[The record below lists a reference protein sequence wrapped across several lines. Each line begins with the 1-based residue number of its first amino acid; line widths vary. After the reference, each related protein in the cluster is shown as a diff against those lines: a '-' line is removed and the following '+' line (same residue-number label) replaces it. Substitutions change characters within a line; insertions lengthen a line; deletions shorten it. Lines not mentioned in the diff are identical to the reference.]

1 MLRLIPK
8 HKRRRQ
14 QPATNVQQTE
24 VTLEDRRVLSAI
36 TAAVAEVGDSMVN
49 HSNESSSTE
58 LVSASQKAVT
68 ARVINGESTSDYAA
82 VGIVN
87 NGCTGTLIAPDVVL
101 TAAHCV
107 EASGGGYIGDTEGT
121 FEVNGQVYNTTK
133 ITVHPDYNPNN
144 FGAGYDIAIMK
155 LDRAVEGVTPH
166 DINRTVPVVGQTL
179 TLVGFGE
186 TGSSSSG
193 GSNGDFGNKTVGQ
206 TAIDEVT
213 QTHVSWNF
221 DSHNES
227 NTAPGDSGG
236 PAFLE
241 FAGKLVVA
249 GITSGGDG
257 EAGQL
262 GDFSFDTRVDTL
274 ADWIDSVAG
283 TTSDGDGNNGDNG
296 NGDNGNGDN
305 GSGNGDTG
313 GGDNNSNSG
322 TFGSLAAVS
331 IPDDQQTTVS
341 STAVASGL
349 NGNITDVNVTLNIQH
364 TWNEDLTITLISP
377 SGTRIELL
385 DGVGGDGDNFNNTQ
399 LDESAQTSIL
409 NGNAPFTGTYRP
421 TGDLSTLNGEDPNGT
436 WTLEVQDH
444 FEEDGGQITNFA
456 VSIET
461 DGAAAGNTGDG
472 GDGDNTGGDNTNLNQ
487 LAIQIDQQLE
497 LSTNGN
503 YFENWG
509 GRNEKWMTSND
520 GWVFITP
527 DGGLY
532 KWTGNGANGQ
542 LLAMFSP
549 AFHESPELLHEAY
562 DNSQGDSPTDLAA
575 KAIETDQQ
583 YGLRTTG
590 NLWEDWAGLGE
601 KWMYGNT
608 GWMFITP
615 DGSLYEAFGNN
626 DGSDKLVATFS
637 SEYHADPSLL
647 YNAYDNTQREKR
659 TSDSLFEL
667 VGSGSDNLLTVL

>member
-1 MLRLIPK
+1 MLRLIPNK
-8 HKRRRQ
+8 KRRRQ
-14 QPATNVQQTE
+14 QPATSVQQTE
-24 VTLEDRRVLSAI
+24 IALEERKVLSAV
-36 TAAVAEVGDSMVN
+36 TAAVADVGTSMVN
-49 HSNESSSTE
+49 HANDSSATE
-58 LVSASQKAVT
+58 LFSASQKAVT
-68 ARVINGESTSDYAA
+68 ARVINGESTSDYSA

-107 EASGGGYIGDTEGT
+107 EANGGGYIGDTEGT

-133 ITVHPDYNPNN
+133 ITVHPNYNPND

-155 LDRAVEGVTPH
+155 LDRVVEGVTPH
-166 DINRTVPVVGQTL
+166 DINRTIPVVGQTL

-186 TGSSSSG
+186 TGSSTS
-193 GSNGDFGNKTVGQ
+193 GSNNDFGNKTVGQ

-213 QTHVSWNF
+213 QNHVSWNF
-221 DSHNES
+221 DSHDES

-241 FAGKLVVA
+241 QNGKLVVA
-249 GITSGGDG
+249 GITSGGEG
-257 EAGQL
+257 EAHAL

-283 TTSDGDGNNGDNG
+283 TT
-296 NGDNGNGDN
+296 
-305 GSGNGDTG
+305 GDTG
-313 GGDNNSNSG
+313 GGDTGDGGTGDNSGGDNSGNSG
-322 TFGSLAAVS
+322 TFESTSAVS
-331 IPDDQQTTVS
+331 IPSDQQATVT

-349 NGNITDVNVTLNIQH
+349 NGNVTDINVTVNIQH
-364 TWNEDLTITLISP
+364 TWNEDLTVTLISP
-377 SGTRIELL
+377 SGTRIELF
-385 DGVGGDGDNFNNTQ
+385 DGVGGDNDNFVNTE
-399 LDESAQTSIL
+399 LDAQAQTSIL
-409 NGNAPFTGTYRP
+409 NGNAPFTGSYRP
-421 TGDLSTLNGEDPNGT
+421 TGDLSSLNGEDPNGT

-444 FEEDGGQITNFA
+444 FEEDGGQISNFA
-456 VSIET
+456 VSIQT
-461 DGAAAGNTGDG
+461 DGSTDGNTDG
-472 GDGDNTGGDNTNLNQ
+472 GTGDSSGGDNTDLDQ
-487 LAIQIDQQLE
+487 LAIEIDQQLE
-497 LSTNGN
+497 LTTTGN

-509 GRNEKWMTSND
+509 GRNEKWMTGND

-549 AFHESPELLHEAY
+549 AYHESPELLHEAF
-562 DNSQGDSPTDLAA
+562 DNSLSDSTQDLGA
-575 KAIETDQQ
+575 KAIEIDQR
-583 YGLRTTG
+583 YDLRTTG
-590 NLWEDWAGLGE
+590 NLWEDWAGQGE
-601 KWMYGNT
+601 KWLYGNT

-615 DGSLYEAFGNN
+615 DGSLYEAFGND
-626 DGSDKLVATFS
+626 DGSDKLITTFS

-647 YNAYDNTQREKR
+647 YSAYDNTQREKR
-659 TSDSLFEL
+659 ASDSLFEL